1 MAYNFIR
8 NNGVFLSVSNAVVSQ
23 TPLTIAAWNKVTDIN
38 TAQAVVSICTNNG
51 THRFQIVLVA
61 NTARYRCNA
70 VGSSAT
76 GFAEATASATA
87 GTWGHVAAVFSS
99 DSSRTCY
106 FNGGNSGT
114 SSVTSTL
121 SETLSQVQIGSVYI
135 NGNSNYMNGDIAE
148 VGIWNAALTASE
160 VASLGKGITC
170 NQVRPQSLVFY
181 APLIRDINDI
191 ARGVSI
197 SNTNSAT
204 VSNHPRI
211 YV

>member
-8 NNGVFLSVSNAVVSQ
+8 SNGVFLSVSNAIVSQ
-23 TPLTIAAWNKVTDIN
+23 TPLTIAAWSKHTDVN
-38 TAQAVVSICTNNG
+38 TAQVVVSICTNNG

-70 VGSSAT
+70 VGASAT

-135 NGNSNYMNGDIAE
+135 NGNSNHMNGDIAE
-148 VGIWNAALTASE
+148 VGIWNAALTADEILSLSKG
-160 VASLGKGITC
+160 ASSSM
-170 NQVRPQSLVFY
+170 VRTQSLVFY
-181 APLIRDINDI
+181 APLIRNLADI
-191 ARGVSI
+191 RGGLTI
-197 SNTNSAT
+197 TNNNSAT
-204 VSNHPRI
+204 ASFHPRI
-211 YV
+211 YI